1 MTTPSKSVVS
11 DEVSFEMLLPENRV
25 LMQIL
30 LVNDDGIHSPSLLA
44 LYHELR
50 TWGEVTVVAPAV
62 EQSGVGHSI
71 TYLHP
76 LVVHKEYRNSEFFG
90 WKVEGSPAD
99 CVKLGVLE
107 FCKSKPD
114 VIVSGLNAG
123 ANIGINVLYSGTVAA
138 AIEGAFFGIPS
149 FALSQWMDGPPD
161 FAATSKRAI
170 PICQRLLPK
179 TQPGQLWN
187 INFPPPK
194 NGWPLGV
201 QYVSIGVRR
210 VAEEI
215 ERRTDPRGRTYYWS
229 GLNPIRSHLLD
240 EGTDIKELQAG
251 NITITPLHFD
261 LTEQEFLKQL
271 RAETWDV

>member
-1 MTTPSKSVVS
+1 
-11 DEVSFEMLLPENRV
+11 
-25 LMQIL
+25 MQIL
-30 LVNDDGIHSPSLLA
+30 LVNDDGIHAPSLHA
-44 LYHELR
+44 LHAELCQ
-50 TWGEVTVVAPAV
+50 WGDVTVVAPAI

-76 LVVHKEYRNSEFFG
+76 LVAHKEYKNGEFFG

-99 CVKLGVLE
+99 CVKMGVLE
-107 FCKSKPD
+107 FCPRKPD
-114 VIVSGLNAG
+114 VIISGLNTG

-161 FAATSKRAI
+161 FAASSRRAI
-170 PICQRLLPK
+170 PLCQHLLPK
-179 TQPGQLWN
+179 TRPGQLWN

-194 NGWPLGV
+194 PGWPRGV
-201 QYVSIGVRR
+201 QFVAMGVNR

-215 ERRTDPRGRTYYWS
+215 EKRIDPRGRTYYWS

-240 EGTDIKELQAG
+240 DGTDIKQLQEG
-251 NITITPLHFD
+251 DITVTPLHFD
-261 LTEQEFLKQL
+261 LTEQVFLKQL
-271 RAETWDV
+271 QAEKWDLPLVS